1 MMNLDWLNEKIPYLY
16 KSNWIYKIICF
27 LLFRPKK
34 KLSYKEY
41 IMILYG
47 INRHKLG
54 DAEAKEKAIIKA
66 LDVYKYHHEG
76 LLPDTKEDDEQ

>member
-1 MMNLDWLNEKIPYLY
+1 
-16 KSNWIYKIICF
+16 
-27 LLFRPKK
+27 
-34 KLSYKEY
+34 
-41 IMILYG
+41 MILYG